1 MRKFWNFETAIPEL
15 KDKLREML
23 YGNKIYYELSEAG
36 KAWHFEIKCNDEE
49 VALVDEFLDRYFS
62 MEYLTLL
69 EA

>member
-1 MRKFWNFETAIPEL
+1 MRKFWNFETGIEEL
-15 KDKLREML
+15 RDKLRAML
-23 YGNKIYYELSEAG
+23 HGNNIYYELSSAG

-62 MEYLTLL
+62 REYLTLL